1 MEVDTSW
8 PVGVRGRGMSEE
20 CLLPSLPARVRPWA
34 YRNKGHPTATET
46 TTAVIGEPRTE
57 AHIRQYECTHMCR
70 YVRIAAGQVS
80 IGLSRVA
87 SDS

>member
-34 YRNKGHPTATET
+34 YRNKGHPTAIEI

-57 AHIRQYECTHMCR
+57 AHIRLGGMILLVLHAPVGRWIT
-70 YVRIAAGQVS
+70 G
-80 IGLSRVA
+80 
-87 SDS
+87 